1 MAESRTEAVA
11 VVGVGAILPDAP
23 DAKAF
28 WANVRD
34 GRYSITD
41 VDPARWDPDLYYDP
55 DPRAPDKTYSK
66 IGGWIREWTWDPRGW
81 RLPIPPLV
89 DDAMDDGQ
97 KWAIACTRE
106 ALLDYGYPERPLDP
120 ERTAVI
126 LGNAMAGER
135 HYLTAMRIFFP
146 EFATQ
151 LEQAPSFDALHRDV
165 QRAIMDEFHA
175 AVGKR
180 FPEITEDTM
189 PGELGNILA
198 GRVANLFNFRGPN
211 FVTDAACASG
221 LAAMSAAMKA
231 LVDGDVDAVVSGGID
246 RNMGASAFVKFCKIG
261 ALSATGTRPYAEGAD
276 GFVMGEGAAVFLLKR
291 IADAERDGDHVYAV
305 LRSLQGSSDG
315 KGKGIT
321 APNPAGQKLAV
332 ERAWTW
338 AGIAPGVGTL
348 IEGHGTSTRVGD
360 VVEVQS
366 LTEGL
371 HAYDLSV
378 GSIALG
384 SVKSN
389 IGHLKAAAGAAGL
402 LKAVLALDHKVL
414 PPSLNFRR
422 PNPDIDFARSP
433 FAVNA
438 ELRDWAVPEGVVRS
452 AGISAFGFGG
462 TNFHGVLEEFVP
474 GRFDGGRRTVVSVPD
489 VRVQDRAA
497 EVAGPKTPLRGALV
511 VGSESPA
518 GLAERLRGVKAEVE
532 AGRVAPP
539 APPAAAD
546 LRAPERI
553 AVDYADP
560 AELATKVDLALKALE
575 ADDPGTWK
583 ALRARGVFRGSGP
596 APKVAFLYTG
606 QGSQYANMLATLRA
620 EEPIVREA
628 FEEADR
634 IMVPLLGKPLTEFIF
649 VDGSDPA
656 AVAGAEADL
665 MQTAITQPA
674 VLTVDLALTRLLAAY
689 GIEPDMVMGHSL
701 GEYGAL
707 VASGALP
714 FASAMEA
721 VSARGREMSSI
732 TVEDT
737 GKMAAVFAPLAEI
750 ERVVGELDGYAVIAN
765 INSTGQAVVGGAS
778 DAVEQAV
785 AAFTEAGYQAVLL
798 PVSHAFH
805 TRIVAPASEPLRRA
819 LERLKL
825 RPPQL
830 PIVANTSGEFYP
842 MGEDVVP
849 QMLDILSDQVAS
861 PVQFVKGL
869 GTLYEAGARVFVE
882 VGPKKALAGFAED
895 VLGPRGDVLALF
907 SNHPKAG
914 DVASFNQALC
924 GLYAA
929 GLGTGVEDA
938 TAVQVAATPAAIQAV
953 QAPAP
958 ARGDDLERLFGEF
971 LERARG
977 LAGSGGEGPPEP
989 EVVITGA
996 ALGLPGTERVFDRGN
1011 LGRLLDGEQLI
1022 DVLPTR
1028 IRRAILD
1035 KHITRLVK
1043 RTDGEPTFEVID
1055 DPSEVIKLAG
1065 RAGQFDLE
1073 EEYGV
1078 SADRIAALDQATK
1091 LATAAG
1097 IDALRDAGIP
1107 LVMHYKPTST
1117 GGTLPAGW
1125 ALPDDLRDDTGVIF
1139 ASAFPGLDAFTD
1151 EVSRYHRDRALRD
1164 QIEALESLRDRFVES
1179 DGVQPVV
1186 VELDRR
1192 LIELRAKQEAEP
1204 YQFDRRFLFK
1214 CLSMGHAQF
1223 AEIVGAR
1230 GPNTQVNSAC
1240 ASTTQAIAL
1249 AEDWI
1254 RAGRCRRVLVI
1265 AADDATSDHL
1275 MEWLGAGFLASG
1287 AAATDDSVEDA
1298 ALPFDRRRHGMI
1310 IGMGAAAMV
1319 LERADV
1325 ATERGIRPICQVLGA
1340 VTANSAFHGSR
1351 LDVHHIGQV
1360 MEELVAG
1367 AERRWGIRREEI
1379 APQTVFVSHETYTPA
1394 RGGSAAAEVE
1404 ALWKVFGASASQIV
1418 VANTKG
1424 FTGHPMGVGIEDIV
1438 AIKSLETGI
1447 VPPVPNFKEVD
1458 PQLGRLNL
1466 SKGGVYPVRY
1476 ALRLAAGFGS
1486 QISMTLLRWVP
1497 SSDGSRRSPGDL
1509 GYAYRIVDPSLWAG
1523 WLRDITGQAEPEL
1536 EVVQHRLRVKDAGHV
1551 AGHAPAPGPTAPTV
1565 TEPAPVQVAA
1575 VEVAPVVEV
1584 APAVPVASEPV
1595 PELSAP
1601 VAEPAAVVAAPSADD
1616 IAQEVLALVAEKT
1629 GYPQDMLELDLDLEA
1644 DLGVDTV
1651 KQAEIF
1657 ATMREHYGIAR
1668 DDSLK
1673 LRDYPTLAHV
1683 IGFVRERAPGAAAT
1697 PVPPETAEVSEP
1709 AAQPAV
1715 DAVEEPAAPLA
1726 PSADD
1731 ITAEVLALV
1740 AEKTGYPQDMLEL
1753 DLDLEADLG
1762 VDTVKQAEIFAAMRE
1777 HYGIARDDSLKL
1789 REYPTLAH
1797 VIAFVQE
1804 RAATPAALAEPEPA
1818 TGQTAAGPVPQ
1829 DLGRANEVPRRVPV
1843 PVLRPPLDACK
1854 PTGVELAAGSR
1865 VVVMPDRSGV
1875 ATELVTRLESRGVD
1889 VVVLDPTADAEALR
1903 TTLASTLGTDPIHGL
1918 YWLPALDA
1926 EPPVDE
1932 MDLPA
1937 WREGLRVR
1945 VKLLY
1950 ETARALYEQVGDP
1963 GTFLVSAVRLGGRH
1977 GYDEAGA
1984 PAPMGGAVTGFTKA
1998 FKRERPEALVKA
2010 VDLEIGIDAGA
2021 AADVVIE
2028 ETLRDPGAVEIG
2040 RHKGLRWTI
2049 GLEEVPAEGPGLT
2062 LGPESVFV
2070 VTGAAGSIV
2079 SAIVTDLATA
2089 SGGTFHLLD
2098 LVPQPDPD
2106 DPDLAR
2112 FLSDR
2117 VGLKRELFERL
2128 KALGERATPAMV
2140 EHELAGLERAAAAVA
2155 AIQAVEAAGGTA
2167 RYHSVN
2173 LMDAEGVATV
2183 VDEIRAAHGRIDVLL
2198 HAAGLEVSHMLPD
2211 KEPAEFDRV
2220 FDVKADGWFNLLR
2233 AAAGMPIGATVAF
2246 SSVAGR
2252 FGNAGQTDYSAANDL
2267 LCKSTSALRSARPQT
2282 RGIVIDWTAWAGIGM
2297 ASRGS
2302 IPKMME
2308 LAGIDML
2315 PPEVGIPVIRRELTV
2330 GGGGEVVIGGRLGV
2344 LVDEWD
2350 EDGGLDPSAWHGASP
2365 LVGDATGPGI
2375 FGGLVV
2381 TTTLDP
2387 TAQPFLDHHR
2397 IDGVP
2402 VMPGVMGVEA
2412 FAEAAVLPLPSW
2424 HVEAVEDVRFLA
2436 PFKFYRDEP
2445 RTFTVEAQFC
2455 ADGEHVVASCRLVG
2469 TRTLPNQP
2477 DPQRTVHFT
2486 GRVRLSPGTKAP
2498 AEPADPLGVPA
2509 AGRSVAATD
2518 IYRVYFHGPAFQVL
2532 EQVWPEPA
2540 IGLLS
2545 GDLPPDHESAAAPL
2559 ATSPRLL
2566 ELCFQ
2571 TAGMWEIG
2579 AMGRFALPEG
2589 FDRVRF
2595 PAAPATPDG
2604 RLVALVTPAA
2614 EGDRFDAEVRDEA
2627 GNVHARLD
2635 GYRTVELPGFA
2646 TSEILAIVRGS

>member
-1 MAESRTEAVA
+1 MRRTAAWRSWSARFCSARSTRPSGACWRTWTGWRTSCTDGRPDRRRNVPRANESRPGEARTMAEGRTEAVA

-825 RPPQL
+825 RPPRL

-1214 CLSMGHAQF
+1214 CLSMGHSQF

-1523 WLRDITGQAEPEL
+1523 WLRDITGQADPEL

-1657 ATMREHYGIAR
+1657 A
-1668 DDSLK
+1668 
-1673 LRDYPTLAHV
+1673 
-1683 IGFVRERAPGAAAT
+1683 
-1697 PVPPETAEVSEP
+1697 
-1709 AAQPAV
+1709 
-1715 DAVEEPAAPLA
+1715 
-1726 PSADD
+1726 
-1731 ITAEVLALV
+1731 
-1740 AEKTGYPQDMLEL
+1740 
-1753 DLDLEADLG
+1753 
-1762 VDTVKQAEIFAAMRE
+1762 AMRE

-1843 PVLRPPLDACK
+1843 PVLRPPRDACK
-1854 PTGVELAAGSR
+1854 PTVVELAAVSR

-1945 VKLLY
+1945 V
-1950 ETARALYEQVGDP
+1950 
-1963 GTFLVSAVRLGGRH
+1963 
-1977 GYDEAGA
+1977 
-1984 PAPMGGAVTGFTKA
+1984 
-1998 FKRERPEALVKA
+1998 
-2010 VDLEIGIDAGA
+2010 
-2021 AADVVIE
+2021 
-2028 ETLRDPGAVEIG
+2028 
-2040 RHKGLRWTI
+2040 
-2049 GLEEVPAEGPGLT
+2049 
-2062 LGPESVFV
+2062 
-2070 VTGAAGSIV
+2070 
-2079 SAIVTDLATA
+2079 
-2089 SGGTFHLLD
+2089 
-2098 LVPQPDPD
+2098 
-2106 DPDLAR
+2106 
-2112 FLSDR
+2112 
-2117 VGLKRELFERL
+2117 
-2128 KALGERATPAMV
+2128 
-2140 EHELAGLERAAAAVA
+2140 
-2155 AIQAVEAAGGTA
+2155 
-2167 RYHSVN
+2167 
-2173 LMDAEGVATV
+2173 
-2183 VDEIRAAHGRIDVLL
+2183 
-2198 HAAGLEVSHMLPD
+2198 
-2211 KEPAEFDRV
+2211 
-2220 FDVKADGWFNLLR
+2220 
-2233 AAAGMPIGATVAF
+2233 
-2246 SSVAGR
+2246 
-2252 FGNAGQTDYSAANDL
+2252 
-2267 LCKSTSALRSARPQT
+2267 
-2282 RGIVIDWTAWAGIGM
+2282 
-2297 ASRGS
+2297 
-2302 IPKMME
+2302 
-2308 LAGIDML
+2308 
-2315 PPEVGIPVIRRELTV
+2315 
-2330 GGGGEVVIGGRLGV
+2330 
-2344 LVDEWD
+2344 
-2350 EDGGLDPSAWHGASP
+2350 
-2365 LVGDATGPGI
+2365 
-2375 FGGLVV
+2375 
-2381 TTTLDP
+2381 
-2387 TAQPFLDHHR
+2387 
-2397 IDGVP
+2397 
-2402 VMPGVMGVEA
+2402 
-2412 FAEAAVLPLPSW
+2412 
-2424 HVEAVEDVRFLA
+2424 
-2436 PFKFYRDEP
+2436 
-2445 RTFTVEAQFC
+2445 
-2455 ADGEHVVASCRLVG
+2455 
-2469 TRTLPNQP
+2469 
-2477 DPQRTVHFT
+2477 
-2486 GRVRLSPGTKAP
+2486 
-2498 AEPADPLGVPA
+2498 
-2509 AGRSVAATD
+2509 
-2518 IYRVYFHGPAFQVL
+2518 
-2532 EQVWPEPA
+2532 
-2540 IGLLS
+2540 
-2545 GDLPPDHESAAAPL
+2545 
-2559 ATSPRLL
+2559 
-2566 ELCFQ
+2566 
-2571 TAGMWEIG
+2571 
-2579 AMGRFALPEG
+2579 
-2589 FDRVRF
+2589 
-2595 PAAPATPDG
+2595 
-2604 RLVALVTPAA
+2604 
-2614 EGDRFDAEVRDEA
+2614 
-2627 GNVHARLD
+2627 
-2635 GYRTVELPGFA
+2635 
-2646 TSEILAIVRGS
+2646 